1 MAAGPPM
8 SEEAACTPA
17 APAMPEAVFMW
28 AAPPTMKADILAA
41 PCMGAG
47 ACMLAAGAFTPG
59 AALPLAAEAL
69 LLEAGATLDV
79 LTV

>member
-8 SEEAACTPA
+8 SEEAACMPA

-28 AAPPTMKADILAA
+28 AVPLMMIADILAA

-47 ACMLAAGAFTPG
+47 ACMLAAGEFMPG
-59 AALPLAAEAL
+59 AALPWAAGAP
-69 LLEAGATLDV
+69 LLEAGAMLDV